1 MTFLRAQNHPQT
13 PPIIPSVPNLLLTVS
28 NLTIDFSSHRGD
40 VRAVDN
46 VSFELHRGETLAI
59 VGESGSGKSVT
70 SLALLGLIPMPPG
83 RIANGQALFQSS
95 TLGETD
101 LLKLSETELR
111 QVRGNDIGMI
121 FQEPM
126 TSLNPVYTCGSQVV
140 EALRLHTDLSAPA
153 AKARTIE
160 LFSEA
165 QLPRPES
172 IFGSY
177 PHEISGG
184 QKQRVMIAM
193 AMACRP
199 ALLIADEPTTALD
212 VTVQAQMLRL
222 IDDLR
227 RQRNTAVLFITH
239 DLGVVA
245 EIADRILVM
254 YRGKVVEQG
263 RVLDIFSNPQH
274 PYTKGLLACRPRLS
288 VGKKRL
294 PVVADFMGED
304 ASGQLFAQPAP
315 VVALENEALTDS
327 SPEIE
332 AQQLRDN
339 SGTTKTF
346 PVEHSVLGDVPRVG
360 GSAQA
365 FTSPPDPL
373 SRGEGAPVLREKAA
387 AVSEE
392 ASAATDFSV
401 LSTAS
406 SQSITQSSDSP
417 SPRERGPG
425 GEVNGTAPLL
435 EVQNLQVY
443 FPLRKGFFRRATDYV
458 RAVDDVSFTLYPGET
473 IGLVG
478 ESGCGKTTLGRAL
491 LRLTEPTAGSILFEG
506 TDLAKLSSGDLR
518 RRRREF
524 QLVFQDPY
532 AALNPMLTVGEAI
545 WEPMR
550 VHNVGGTRQQQKA
563 KVLELLRTVGLREEH
578 FQRYPHEFSGGQ
590 RQRICIARALAL
602 QPKLI
607 VCDESVSALD
617 VSVQAQVLNLL
628 NDLKREFGITY
639 LFITH
644 DLSVARF
651 MSDRLLVMHQG
662 CIVESGPAADIYA
675 NPQHEYTQG
684 LLAAIP
690 KDSLADIEAAV
701 ASRADVARTL

>member
-1 MTFLRAQNHPQT
+1 M
-13 PPIIPSVPNLLLTVS
+13 LTVS
-28 NLTIDFSSHRGD
+28 NLTIEFSSHRGN
-40 VRAVDN
+40 VRAVDG
-46 VSFELHRGETLAI
+46 VSFALSRGETLAI

-83 RIANGQALFQSS
+83 RIVGGQAIFQSEK
-95 TLGETD
+95 LGETN
-101 LLKLSETELR
+101 LLKLSDNDLR

-140 EALRLHTDLSAPA
+140 EALLLHANCTEKA
-153 AKARTIE
+153 AKQRTLE
-160 LFSEA
+160 LFAEA

-172 IFGSY
+172 IFRSY

-212 VTVQAQMLRL
+212 VTVQARMLQL

-227 RQRNTAVLFITH
+227 RQHNTAVLFITH

-263 RVLDIFSNPQH
+263 KVLDIFSNPQH
-274 PYTKGLLACRPRLS
+274 PYTKGLLACRPHLS

-294 PVVADFMGED
+294 PVVADFMRED
-304 ASGQLFAQPAP
+304 ASGQLFALPAP
-315 VVALENEALTDS
+315 VVPLPSEALTEA
-327 SPEIE
+327 SPQVE
-332 AQQLRDN
+332 QLRDKIE
-339 SGTTKTF
+339 TTKTF
-346 PVEHSVLGDVPRVG
+346 PVEHL
-360 GSAQA
+360 A
-365 FTSPPDPL
+365 SPP
-373 SRGEGAPVLREKAA
+373 
-387 AVSEE
+387 
-392 ASAATDFSV
+392 
-401 LSTAS
+401 
-406 SQSITQSSDSP
+406 
-417 SPRERGPG
+417 ERGSVPEG
-425 GEVNGTAPLL
+425 CREALL
-435 EVQNLQVY
+435 QVQNLQVH

-491 LRLTEPTAGSILFEG
+491 LRLTEPTAGRILFEG
-506 TDLAKLSSGDLR
+506 TDLAKLSGGDLR
-518 RRRREF
+518 RRRRDL

-550 VHNVGGTRQQQKA
+550 VHKVGGTRQEQKA
-563 KVLELLRTVGLREEH
+563 KVLELLRTVGLRDEH

-644 DLSVARF
+644 DLSVAQF

-662 CIVESGPAADIYA
+662 RIVESGPAAAIYA
-675 NPQHEYTQG
+675 HPRHEYTQS

-690 KDSLADIEAAV
+690 KDRLTDIEAAV
-701 ASRADVARTL
+701 ASRA

>member
-1 MTFLRAQNHPQT
+1 
-13 PPIIPSVPNLLLTVS
+13 VPLLTVS

-46 VSFELHRGETLAI
+46 VSFELNRGETLAI

-83 RIANGQALFQSS
+83 RVASGQAIFQSEK
-95 TLGETD
+95 LGTTD
-101 LLKLSETELR
+101 LLRLSETDLR

-126 TSLNPVYTCGSQVV
+126 TSLNPVYTCGSQVT
-140 EALRLHTDLSAPA
+140 ETLLLHTDCTPRA
-153 AKARTIE
+153 AKERTIE
-160 LFSEA
+160 LFTEA
-165 QLPRPES
+165 QLPRPEA
-172 IFGSY
+172 IFNSY
-177 PHEISGG
+177 PHAISGG

-212 VTVQAQMLRL
+212 VTVQARMLRL

-227 RQRNTAVLFITH
+227 RQHHTAVLFITH

-263 RVLDIFSNPQH
+263 PVLDIFSNPQH

-288 VGKKRL
+288 VGQKRL

-315 VVALENEALTDS
+315 VFPLPDEALAAS
-327 SPEIE
+327 SPEAE
-332 AQQLRDN
+332 AQQLRDKV
-339 SGTTKTF
+339 GMTKTF
-346 PVEHSVLGDVPRVG
+346 PVEHGDGLLAASSSGPL
-360 GSAQA
+360 AP
-365 FTSPPDPL
+365 TPPPDPF
-373 SRGEGAPVLREKAA
+373 SARSAESDGEGELAFRSIANPGAGLALE
-387 AVSEE
+387 
-392 ASAATDFSV
+392 T
-401 LSTAS
+401 S
-406 SQSITQSSDSP
+406 SP
-417 SPRERGPG
+417 PHLGGARGGVDGKGLG
-425 GEVNGTAPLL
+425 GGVEPLL
-435 EVQNLQVY
+435 QVQNLQVY

-518 RRRREF
+518 RRRRDL

-550 VHNVGGTRQQQKA
+550 VHGVGGTRPQQKA
-563 KVLELLRTVGLREEH
+563 KVLELLRTVGLRDEH

-662 CIVESGPAADIYA
+662 RIVESGPAAAIYA
-675 NPQHEYTQG
+675 RPQHEYTQG

-701 ASRADVARTL
+701 ASRA

>member
-1 MTFLRAQNHPQT
+1 M
-13 PPIIPSVPNLLLTVS
+13 PNPLLTVS

-46 VSFELHRGETLAI
+46 ISFELNRGETLAI

-83 RIANGQALFQSS
+83 RIASGSAVFLSEKLGQ
-95 TLGETD
+95 TD
-101 LLKLSETELR
+101 LLKLSETDLR

-140 EALRLHTDLSAPA
+140 EALLIHTDCTPKT

-160 LFSEA
+160 LFTEA

-172 IFGSY
+172 IFSSY

-212 VTVQAQMLRL
+212 VTVQARMLRL

-227 RQRNTAVLFITH
+227 RQHNTAVLFITH

-294 PVVADFMGED
+294 PVVADFMRED
-304 ASGQLFAQPAP
+304 ASGELLAQPEP
-315 VVALENEALTDS
+315 VVSLPGEALAES
-327 SPEIE
+327 SPAVEE
-332 AQQLRDN
+332 QQLRDKIE
-339 SGTTKTF
+339 TAKTF
-346 PVEHSVLGDVPRVG
+346 PVEHAGFSDVPRPAELI
-360 GSAQA
+360 S
-365 FTSPPDPL
+365 
-373 SRGEGAPVLREKAA
+373 EPVLSSSVV
-387 AVSEE
+387 AVPAGLE
-392 ASAATDFSV
+392 
-401 LSTAS
+401 
-406 SQSITQSSDSP
+406 
-417 SPRERGPG
+417 
-425 GEVNGTAPLL
+425 PLL
-435 EVQNLQVY
+435 QVQNLQVY
-443 FPLRKGFFRRATDYV
+443 FPIRKGLFRRATDYV

-506 TDLAKLSSGDLR
+506 TDLARLSTGELR
-518 RRRREF
+518 RRRRDL

-550 VHNVGGTRQQQKA
+550 VHNVGGARQQQKA

-662 CIVESGPAADIYA
+662 RIVESGPAAAIYA
-675 NPQHEYTQG
+675 APQHEYTQG

-701 ASRADVARTL
+701 ASRA

>member
-1 MTFLRAQNHPQT
+1 M
-13 PPIIPSVPNLLLTVS
+13 PNPLLTVS

-46 VSFELHRGETLAI
+46 VSFELNRGETLAI

-83 RIANGQALFQSS
+83 RISSGQVIFQSS
-95 TLGETD
+95 TLGHTD
-101 LLKLSETELR
+101 LLKLSETDLR

-140 EALRLHTDLSAPA
+140 EALRLHTELSAKE

-160 LFSEA
+160 LFTEA

-212 VTVQAQMLRL
+212 VTVQARMLRL

-227 RQRNTAVLFITH
+227 RQHNTAVLFITH

-315 VVALENEALTDS
+315 TVPLPDEALAES
-327 SPEIE
+327 SPEVQQ
-332 AQQLRDN
+332 QQLLDKI
-339 SGTTKTF
+339 GTAKTF
-346 PVEHSVLGDVPRVG
+346 PVEHGDLGGVPRLETG
-360 GSAQA
+360 LAQA
-365 FTSPPDPL
+365 STSPPDPL
-373 SRGEGAPVLREKAA
+373 SRGDGAPVMRGDKSC
-387 AVSEE
+387 VSED
-392 ASAATDFSV
+392 ASAAVD
-401 LSTAS
+401 STVS
-406 SQSITQSSDSP
+406 SLVPTQTTPQSSDSP
-417 SPRERGPG
+417 SPRERGLG
-425 GEVNGTAPLL
+425 GEVNGAAPLL

-518 RRRREF
+518 RRRRDL

-550 VHNVGGTRQQQKA
+550 VHNVGGTRSQQKT
-563 KVLELLRTVGLREEH
+563 KVLELLRTVGLRDEH

-662 CIVESGPAADIYA
+662 RIVESGPAAAIYA

-701 ASRADVARTL
+701 ASRT

>member
-1 MTFLRAQNHPQT
+1 
-13 PPIIPSVPNLLLTVS
+13 VPNPLLTVS

-83 RIANGQALFQSS
+83 RIASGQAIFQSS

-140 EALRLHTDLSAPA
+140 EVLCLHTDLSAPA

-165 QLPRPES
+165 QLPRPKS

-346 PVEHSVLGDVPRVG
+346 PVEHSVLGDVPRVDG
-360 GSAQA
+360 PAQT

-373 SRGEGAPVLREKAA
+373 SRGEGTPVLRDEAV

-392 ASAATDFSV
+392 ALAAAYSSVSDSALTSPHV
-401 LSTAS
+401 LIQTIA
-406 SQSITQSSDSP
+406 QSSGSP

-458 RAVDDVSFTLYPGET
+458 RAVDNVSFTLYPGET

-550 VHNVGGTRQQQKA
+550 VHNVGGMRQQQKA

-662 CIVESGPAADIYA
+662 RIVESGPAATIYA

-701 ASRADVARTL
+701 ASRA

>member
-1 MTFLRAQNHPQT
+1 M
-13 PPIIPSVPNLLLTVS
+13 PNPLLTVS

-46 VSFELHRGETLAI
+46 VSFELNRGETLAI

-70 SLALLGLIPMPPG
+70 SLALLGLIAMPPG
-83 RIANGQALFQSS
+83 RIASGQAIFQSEK
-95 TLGETD
+95 LGQTD
-101 LLKLSETELR
+101 LLKLSETDLR

-140 EALRLHTDLSAPA
+140 EALRLHTDLSEAG

-160 LFSEA
+160 LFTEA
-165 QLPRPES
+165 QLPRPEA

-212 VTVQAQMLRL
+212 VTVQARMLRL

-227 RQRNTAVLFITH
+227 QQHNTAVLFITH

-263 RVLDIFSNPQH
+263 RVLDIFKNPQH

-294 PVVADFMGED
+294 PVVADFMRED
-304 ASGQLFAQPAP
+304 ASGQLLAQPAP

-332 AQQLRDN
+332 AQQLRDKIE
-339 SGTTKTF
+339 TAKTF
-346 PVEHSVLGDVPRVG
+346 PVEHGFLGDVPRGTPSPSPFLG
-360 GSAQA
+360 GEGELAVSSGLELE
-365 FTSPPDPL
+365 TSPPPH
-373 SRGEGAPVLREKAA
+373 RGGA
-387 AVSEE
+387 
-392 ASAATDFSV
+392 
-401 LSTAS
+401 
-406 SQSITQSSDSP
+406 
-417 SPRERGPG
+417 RGG
-425 GEVNGTAPLL
+425 VTGVPLL

-506 TDLAKLSSGDLR
+506 TDLAKLSSGELR
-518 RRRREF
+518 RRRRDL

-563 KVLELLRTVGLREEH
+563 KVLELLRTVGLRDEH

-662 CIVESGPAADIYA
+662 RIVESGPAAAIYA
-675 NPQHEYTQG
+675 APQHEYTQG

-701 ASRADVARTL
+701 ASRA

>member
-1 MTFLRAQNHPQT
+1 M
-13 PPIIPSVPNLLLTVS
+13 PNPLLIVS

-46 VSFELHRGETLAI
+46 VSFELDRGETLAI

-83 RIANGQALFQSS
+83 RIASGSAVFLSEK
-95 TLGETD
+95 LGNTD
-101 LLKLSETELR
+101 LLKLSETDLR

-126 TSLNPVYTCGSQVV
+126 TSLNPVYTCGSQVM
-140 EALRLHTDLSAPA
+140 EALRLHTDLSEAG

-160 LFSEA
+160 LFTEA
-165 QLPRPES
+165 QLPRPKG

-212 VTVQAQMLRL
+212 VTVQARMLRL

-227 RQRNTAVLFITH
+227 RQHNTAVLFITH

-263 RVLDIFSNPQH
+263 AVLDIFSNPQH

-288 VGKKRL
+288 VGRKRL

-304 ASGQLFAQPAP
+304 ASGQLFAQPVP
-315 VVALENEALTDS
+315 GLPLPDEALAES
-327 SPEIE
+327 SSAVE
-332 AQQLRDN
+332 AQQLRDK
-339 SGTTKTF
+339 TDTAKTF
-346 PVEHSVLGDVPRVG
+346 PVEHGGLGDVPRSEP
-360 GSAQA
+360 GSVQA
-365 FTSPPDPL
+365 STSPPDPL
-373 SRGEGAPVLREKAA
+373 SRGEGAPVLRDEKFNVSA
-387 AVSEE
+387 SEE
-392 ASAATDFSV
+392 TSTAADSIASFPASGFSQAAT
-401 LSTAS
+401 
-406 SQSITQSSDSP
+406 QSLDSP

-425 GEVNGTAPLL
+425 GEVPPAPLL

-491 LRLTEPTAGSILFEG
+491 LRLTEPTAGSIRFEG
-506 TDLAKLSSGDLR
+506 TDLAKLSAGDLR
-518 RRRREF
+518 RRRRDL

-550 VHNVGGTRQQQKA
+550 VHNVGGTRPQQKA
-563 KVLELLRTVGLREEH
+563 KVMELLRTVGLRDEH

-662 CIVESGPAADIYA
+662 RIVESGPAAAIYA
-675 NPQHEYTQG
+675 QPQHEYTQG

-701 ASRADVARTL
+701 ASRA

>member
-1 MTFLRAQNHPQT
+1 MPQ
-13 PPIIPSVPNLLLTVS
+13 PLLTVS
-28 NLTIDFSSHRGD
+28 DLTIDFHSHRGNT
-40 VRAVDN
+40 RAVEG
-46 VSFELHRGETLAI
+46 VSFTLNRGETLAI

-83 RIANGQALFQSS
+83 RLVGGKAVFQSEK
-95 TLGETD
+95 LGETD
-101 LLKLSETELR
+101 LLTLSDNQLR

-126 TSLNPVYTCGSQVV
+126 TSLNPVYTCGHQVV
-140 EALRLHTDLSAPA
+140 EALRLHTDLSKAQ
-153 AKARTIE
+153 AKQRTIE
-160 LFSEA
+160 LFAEA
-165 QLPRPES
+165 QLPRPEA
-172 IFGSY
+172 IFDSY

-212 VTVQAQMLRL
+212 VTVQARMLRL

-227 RQRNTAVLFITH
+227 REHNTAVLFITH

-254 YRGKVVEQG
+254 YRGRVVEQG
-263 RVLDIFSNPQH
+263 PVLEIFKNPRH

-288 VGKKRL
+288 VGQKRL
-294 PVVADFMGED
+294 PVVADFMREGE
-304 ASGQLFAQPAP
+304 AGELLEQPAP
-315 VVALENEALTDS
+315 VVPLPSEVVTEL
-327 SPEIE
+327 SPEM
-332 AQQLRDN
+332 AAVQLANN
-339 SGTTKTF
+339 SDTSKTF
-346 PVEHSVLGDVPRVG
+346 PVEHPVSRVPRV
-360 GSAQA
+360 A
-365 FTSPPDPL
+365 SPPGHL
-373 SRGEGAPVLREKAA
+373 SGGEGEPVTHS
-387 AVSEE
+387 SE
-392 ASAATDFSV
+392 SFG
-401 LSTAS
+401 
-406 SQSITQSSDSP
+406 SP
-417 SPRERGPG
+417 SPRERGAG
-425 GEVNGTAPLL
+425 GEVDAGRPLL
-435 EVQNLQVY
+435 EVENLQVY
-443 FPLRKGFFRRATDYV
+443 FPQRTGLFQPKKYV
-458 RAVDDVSFTLYPGET
+458 HAVDNVSFTLYPGET

-491 LRLTEPTAGSILFEG
+491 LRLTEPTAGRILFEG
-506 TDLAKLSSGDLR
+506 TDLAKLPAEDLR
-518 RRRREF
+518 RRRRDL

-550 VHNVGGTRQQQKA
+550 VHNVGGSRREQKA
-563 KVLELLRTVGLREEH
+563 RVLELLRTVGLRDEH
-578 FQRYPHEFSGGQ
+578 FERYPHEFSGGQ

-662 CIVESGPAADIYA
+662 RIVEQGPAAEIYA
-675 NPQHEYTQG
+675 NPQHEYTRG

-701 ASRADVARTL
+701 AGRSLTTAL